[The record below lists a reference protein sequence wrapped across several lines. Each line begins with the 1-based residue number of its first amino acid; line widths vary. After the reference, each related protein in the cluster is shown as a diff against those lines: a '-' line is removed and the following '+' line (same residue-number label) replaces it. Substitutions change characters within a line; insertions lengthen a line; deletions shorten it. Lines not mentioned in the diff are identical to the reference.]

1 MTDFELP
8 QDSAFDLRA
17 RAEMALAFD
26 PGQPPT
32 YLFRYTPLLARRG
45 IQRCLAALLITAS
58 GVGAVFAMRPP
69 ALVRDAIQHEYYE
82 RTLRGN
88 FMQNRELLAHLGL
101 NPQQTIPGFAQLM
114 RPCDIDGRLAYH
126 LTTFIEKGGMVTVFA
141 FDQPVAL
148 KASSGW
154 WNEMYWQVIDSRQG
168 RPLVM
173 VAQKKNALAVAN
185 QHFGQRMDPVVG
197 QAVGQ
202 VVGQVTNARS
212 PSNAS
217 VFQ

>member
-1 MTDFELP
+1 MDFEPL

-17 RAEMALAFD
+17 RAELALAFD
-26 PGQPPT
+26 PSQPPAH
-32 YLFRYTPLLARRG
+32 LFRHTPLLSRRG
-45 IQRCLAALLITAS
+45 FQRGLAALLLAAT

-69 ALVRDAIQHEYYE
+69 ALVRDAITHEYYE

-88 FMQNRELLAHLGL
+88 FMPTSQLLAHLGL
-101 NPQQTIPGFAQLM
+101 SQQQPVPGYPQLM
-114 RPCDIDGRLAYH
+114 RPCQIDGQLAYH

-154 WNEMYWQVIDSRQG
+154 WNDVYWQVIDSRQG

-173 VAQKKNALAVAN
+173 VAQKKNALAVADN
-185 QHFGQRMDPVVG
+185 QFGKPAG
-197 QAVGQ
+197 QTANTPGTA
-202 VVGQVTNARS
+202 G
-212 PSNAS
+212 P
-217 VFQ
+217 